1 MPDSPDFT
9 AKSEIKEGL
18 NLREVY
24 IEQIAEVSSH
34 DLELLND
41 KSDINE
47 VIAIAKQLKS
57 ELTSAKDKIVEL
69 EKDIASRDD
78 ILNQKDG
85 IIRNLRLA
93 VEEFKSFDAVQS
105 KLRHDADTNQKETQT
120 ELIFVNNKA
129 VFSEKLNWDV
139 NKKVDTN
146 IQMARKLKELDDL
159 RNQQFKRKAVI
170 KNRTKENEQLEK
182 AVLDTPLL
190 EKRENRATIHKA

>member
-9 AKSEIKEGL
+9 AKSEIEEGL

-34 DLELLND
+34 DLELLNNQ
-41 KSDINE
+41 SDINE

-78 ILNQKDG
+78 I
-85 IIRNLRLA
+85 IRNLRLA
-93 VEEFKSFDAVQS
+93 VEEFKSFDALQS

-129 VFSEKLNWDV
+129 VFSERLNWDV

-159 RNQQFKRKAVI
+159 RNQQFKRKVVTKTRA
-170 KNRTKENEQLEK
+170 KENEQLEK
-182 AVLDTPLL
+182 AALDTSLL
-190 EKRENRATIHKA
+190 EKRENRATIHKT